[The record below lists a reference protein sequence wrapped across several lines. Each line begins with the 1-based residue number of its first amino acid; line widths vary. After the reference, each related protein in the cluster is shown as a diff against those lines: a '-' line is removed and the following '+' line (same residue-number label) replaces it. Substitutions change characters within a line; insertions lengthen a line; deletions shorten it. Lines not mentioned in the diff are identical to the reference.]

1 MSSST
6 PAVKVSSGTRPHDD
20 SPRMLSDES
29 GASRATSKPD
39 AAGSATND
47 TPNPQD
53 VSSNAHQGN
62 NNHISSSVAGRK
74 GTTKLSRKD
83 TLVKDGKDNTP
94 KNGAALI
101 TPSPP
106 AIDPLS
112 HHIFVRT
119 NTDRTIPSH
128 LRSSGRP
135 DSPAATNEGLPRP
148 SSDLATKQLTATTL
162 EPPKEKKKGNF
173 LSRLSM
179 IGNKKKDDDY
189 NDDASEVSERRTEG
203 ANAVVFSSAVEAGGY
218 IPHHKEPPRY
228 IRVRSH
234 NKKLK
239 EFNRMFLAQ
248 ELVGTRPLPD
258 GSDKSIEE
266 TSGKINHALGS
277 KNATAGGPVWAVE
290 FSKDGKYLA
299 TAGKDRIVRIWA
311 VMSSPEDRKVYDE
324 YEIAQGSY
332 GERLSAPVFHPNPV
346 RELVGHTGE
355 ILALS
360 WSKNN
365 FLLSSSMDKTVR
377 LWHMSRQECL
387 CTFKHKDFVTSI
399 AFHPRDD
406 RFFLAGSLDSVLRL
420 WSIPDKAVAYSSQL
434 ADLITAVAFSPDGKT
449 CIAGC
454 LNGLCTFYETEGL
467 KFQTQIHVRSSRGK
481 NAKGSKITG
490 IQAMAFPPN
499 DPNGEVKV
507 LITSNDSRIR
517 IYGLHDKLLDL
528 KFKGHENTCN
538 QIRASFSDD
547 GNYIICGS
555 EDRKSFIW
563 STATTHSTNKEKR
576 PYEYFEAHPTVVTQ
590 AIFVPTAT
598 RQLLQS
604 SHDPVFTLCNPPP
617 VTLLSM
623 EESTTASQSGN
634 TRDQEPAEVPGAR
647 EPEQTPAFVA
657 RSKHHCGNI
666 IVTADQDGMIKV
678 FRQDC
683 AFVKRRHDNW
693 ETGSS
698 FSRKLGREGVLG
710 RSGSIVTRTSAS
722 SVRDPHSRRG
732 SVSKPAS
739 GLGTQMSPDN
749 INSWRQNIEGTASR
763 PNSIVIST
771 PTRSERSISPAKA
784 RTPVTSSAATLAS
797 EARRQPY
804 AKASPNAAQPTSPTA
819 SIRTVDRREP
829 LNSPSLPPTPSFSF
843 RSMDDDE
850 DELRLDPAGASYS
863 FWNLNRWRNFGGTIR
878 GGSNSGPSSGSL
890 QKGHNRAQSEVPE
903 AAAALMEPI
912 AIPDSERRK
921 SLGSHALA
929 GTGTGTPRSSNE
941 SARPSREN
949 ARSSREM
956 PHRRKSMPLSSGIAS
971 IQAAEAGRLTPPNP
985 SRPRRSQSGT
995 RSRLSSEVSSEC
1007 ASEESED
1014 MQCSKCGG
1022 HEFKAKKVGGR
1033 QRLLCAACGRMADA

>member
-6 PAVKVSSGTRPHDD
+6 PAVKVPSGARLHDD
-20 SPRMLSDES
+20 SSRVLSDGS

-39 AAGSATND
+39 GAGSANNE
-47 TPNPQD
+47 PSNSQD
-53 VSSNAHQGN
+53 ALSNAQQGSN
-62 NNHISSSVAGRK
+62 IHVPSSATGRK
-74 GTTKLSRKD
+74 GPSKLSRKD
-83 TLVKDGKDNTP
+83 TIAKDGKDNSN
-94 KNGAALI
+94 KNGVAPI

-112 HHIFVRT
+112 HVSLLPAVLVWPHIFVRT
-119 NTDRTIPSH
+119 NTDRSIPAR
-128 LRSSGRP
+128 LFTSGRP
-135 DSPAATNEGLPRP
+135 DSPATVNEGLPRP
-148 SSDLATKQLTATTL
+148 SSDLAAKQLTAPTP
-162 EPPKEKKKGNF
+162 EPAKEKKKGNF

-179 IGNKKKDDDY
+179 IGNKKKDDDD
-189 NDDASEVSERRTEG
+189 NDDASEFSERRTEG
-203 ANAVVFSSAVEAGGY
+203 ANAVVFSSTVEAGGY

-258 GSDKSIEE
+258 GSDKSFEE
-266 TSGKINHALGS
+266 GSGRTTHALGS
-277 KNATAGGPVWAVE
+277 KNVTAGGPVWAVE

-299 TAGKDRIVRIWA
+299 TAGKDRVVRIWA
-311 VMSSPEDRKVYDE
+311 VMSSQEDRAAYDE
-324 YEIAQGSY
+324 CEIDQGSY

-346 RELVGHTGE
+346 REFVGHTGE
-355 ILALS
+355 ILDLS

-377 LWHMSRQECL
+377 LWHISRPECL

-434 ADLITAVAFSPDGKT
+434 ADLITAVTFSPDGKT

-467 KFQTQIHVRSSRGK
+467 KFQTQVHVRSSRGK

-490 IQAMAFPPN
+490 IQAMSFPPD

-517 IYGLHDKLLDL
+517 IYGLHDKLLEL
-528 KFKGHENTCN
+528 KFKGHENACN

-617 VTLLSM
+617 VTLRSM
-623 EESTTASQSGN
+623 EESTTASQSGLAP
-634 TRDQEPAEVPGAR
+634 EPAEAPAVR

-657 RSKHHCGNI
+657 RSKHYDGNI
-666 IVTADQDGMIKV
+666 IVTADQEGMIKV

-683 AFVKRRHDNW
+683 AFKKRRHDNW

-698 FSRKLGREGVLG
+698 FSRKLGER
-710 RSGSIVTRTSAS
+710 GSAGT
-722 SVRDPHSRRG
+722 DPNSRRG
-732 SVSKPAS
+732 SVSKRLS
-739 GLGTQMSPDN
+739 GLGTQLTPDN

-771 PTRSERSISPAKA
+771 PARSERSISPAKA
-784 RTPVTSSAATLAS
+784 RTPVTSSAATLAA

-804 AKASPNAAQPTSPTA
+804 ANTSPSSVQPTSPTA
-819 SIRTVDRREP
+819 SIRTTGRREQ
-829 LNSPSLPPTPSFSF
+829 LNSPTLPPTPSFSF
-843 RSMDDDE
+843 RSMDGEDE

-863 FWNLNRWRNFGGTIR
+863 FWNLNRWRNIGGTAR
-878 GGSNSGPSSGSL
+878 GGSTSGPGLGSL
-890 QKGHNRAQSEVPE
+890 QKGHIRAQSEVPE
-903 AAAALMEPI
+903 AAAALIEPI
-912 AIPDSERRK
+912 PIPDDERRQ

-929 GTGTGTPRSSNE
+929 GPGASRTSNE
-941 SARPSREN
+941 SPRGSREIP
-949 ARSSREM
+949 R
-956 PHRRKSMPLSSGIAS
+956 RRKSIPLSNGIAS
-971 IQAAEAGRLTPPNP
+971 VQAAEGGRLAPPTPT
-985 SRPRRSQSGT
+985 RPRRSQSSN
-995 RSRLSSEVSSEC
+995 RSRFSSEVSSEG
-1007 ASEESED
+1007 ASDESED

-1033 QRLLCAACGRMADA
+1033 QRLLCAACGRMVDA

>member
-6 PAVKVSSGTRPHDD
+6 SAVKVPSGARPHDD

-39 AAGSATND
+39 GAGSVNND

-53 VSSNAHQGN
+53 VSSNAHQGS
-62 NNHISSSVAGRK
+62 NNHISSSAAGRK
-74 GTTKLSRKD
+74 GSSKLSRKD
-83 TLVKDGKDNTP
+83 TLVKEGKDNTP
-94 KNGAALI
+94 KNGAAPI

-128 LRSSGRP
+128 LRSSGKP
-135 DSPAATNEGLPRP
+135 DSPAAINEGLPRP
-148 SSDLATKQLTATTL
+148 SSDLATKQLTAPSL

-179 IGNKKKDDDY
+179 IGNKKKDDDD
-189 NDDASEVSERRTEG
+189 NDNASEISERRTEG

-248 ELVGTRPLPD
+248 ELIGTRPLPD

-266 TSGKINHALGS
+266 TSVKTTRALGS
-277 KNATAGGPVWAVE
+277 KNATTGGPVWAVE

-299 TAGKDRIVRIWA
+299 TAGKDRVVRIWA
-311 VMSSPEDRKVYDE
+311 VMSSPEDRKAYDE
-324 YEIAQGSY
+324 YEMAQGSY
-332 GERLSAPVFHPNPV
+332 GERLSAPVFHPNPI
-346 RELVGHTGE
+346 REFVGHTGE

-377 LWHMSRQECL
+377 LWHMSRKECL

-490 IQAMAFPPN
+490 IQAMAFPPS

-563 STATTHSTNKEKR
+563 STATTLSTNKEKR
-576 PYEYFEAHPTVVTQ
+576 PYEYFEAHSTVVTQ

-617 VTLLSM
+617 VTLRSM
-623 EESTTASQSGN
+623 EESTTASQS
-634 TRDQEPAEVPGAR
+634 TLMRDPEPPETPTAP

-657 RSKHHCGNI
+657 RSRHYCGNI

-698 FSRKLGREGVLG
+698 FSRRLGREGVLG

-722 SVRDPHSRRG
+722 SVGGTHSRRG
-732 SVSKPAS
+732 SMSKRSS
-739 GLGTQMSPDN
+739 GLLTQVTPD

-763 PNSIVIST
+763 PNSIIIST
-771 PTRSERSISPAKA
+771 PTRSERSISPAKV

-804 AKASPNAAQPTSPTA
+804 ANSSPNAAQPTSPTA
-819 SIRTVDRREP
+819 SIRTMDRRDQ

-850 DELRLDPAGASYS
+850 DELRLDPVGASYS
-863 FWNLNRWRNFGGTIR
+863 FWNLNRWRNFGGTVR
-878 GGSNSGPSSGSL
+878 GGSNSGPSSNSP
-890 QKGHNRAQSEVPE
+890 QKGHSRTQSEVPE
-903 AAAALMEPI
+903 AAAALVEPI
-912 AIPDSERRK
+912 PIPDSERRK
-921 SLGSHALA
+921 SLGSHAL
-929 GTGTGTPRSSNE
+929 TGTGTPRSSNE
-941 SARPSREN
+941 SARG
-949 ARSSREM
+949 SREM
-956 PHRRKSMPLSSGIAS
+956 SRPNRDTTHRRKSMPLSNGIAS
-971 IQAAEAGRLTPPNP
+971 IKAAEAGRLAPPTP

-995 RSRLSSEVSSEC
+995 RSRLSSEISSEC

-1022 HEFKAKKVGGR
+1022 REFKAKKVGGR

>member
-6 PAVKVSSGTRPHDD
+6 PAVKVSSAARPHDD
-20 SPRMLSDES
+20 SSRMLSDES

-39 AAGSATND
+39 GAASATTND
-47 TPNPQD
+47 TLNGQD
-53 VSSNAHQGN
+53 ASSNAHQGSN
-62 NNHISSSVAGRK
+62 SHLSLSATGRR
-74 GTTKLSRKD
+74 GTSKLSRKD
-83 TLVKDGKDNTP
+83 TLKDGKDNTT
-94 KNGAALI
+94 KNGAAPV

-119 NTDRTIPSH
+119 NTDRQIPAR
-128 LRSSGRP
+128 LFNSGKP
-135 DSPAATNEGLPRP
+135 DSPAAANEGLPRP
-148 SSDLATKQLTATTL
+148 SSDLSAKQLAAPTT
-162 EPPKEKKKGNF
+162 EPSKEKKKGNF

-179 IGNKKKDDDY
+179 IGNKKKDDDD
-189 NDDASEVSERRTEG
+189 NDNASEFSERRTEG
-203 ANAVVFSSAVEAGGY
+203 ANAVVFSSTVEAGGY

-258 GSDKSIEE
+258 GSDKSVDE
-266 TSGKINHALGS
+266 TSGKTTHALGS
-277 KNATAGGPVWAVE
+277 KNVTTGGPVWAVE

-299 TAGKDRIVRIWA
+299 TAGKDRVVRIWA
-311 VMSSPEDRKVYDE
+311 VMSSPEDRRA
-324 YEIAQGSY
+324 YEEHETAQGSY
-332 GERLSAPVFHPNPV
+332 GERLSAPVFHPDPV
-346 RELVGHTGE
+346 REFVGHTGE

-377 LWHMSRQECL
+377 LWHMSRKECL

-467 KFQTQIHVRSSRGK
+467 KFQTQVHVRSSRGK

-490 IQAMAFPPN
+490 IQAMSFPPS
-499 DPNGEVKV
+499 DPNGEVKI

-517 IYGLHDKLLDL
+517 IYGLHDKLLEL

-538 QIRASFSDD
+538 QIRASFSDNGD
-547 GNYIICGS
+547 YIICGS

-617 VTLLSM
+617 VTLRSM
-623 EESTTASQSGN
+623 EESATASQN
-634 TRDQEPAEVPGAR
+634 TLVHDPEPTEAPAVQ
-647 EPEQTPAFVA
+647 EPEQTPAFIN
-657 RSKHHCGNI
+657 RSKHFDGNI

-683 AFVKRRHDNW
+683 AFKKRNRDNW

-722 SVRDPHSRRG
+722 SVGGPRSRRS
-732 SVSKPAS
+732 SVSKRLS
-739 GLGTQMSPDN
+739 GLGAQMTPDN

-763 PNSIVIST
+763 PNSIIIST
-771 PTRSERSISPAKA
+771 PARSERSISPAKA

-804 AKASPNAAQPTSPTA
+804 ANTSPSTGQPTSPTA
-819 SIRTVDRREP
+819 SIRTTGRREH
-829 LNSPSLPPTPSFSF
+829 LSSPGLPPTPSFSF
-843 RSMDDDE
+843 RSMDDEDE
-850 DELRLDPAGASYS
+850 DELRLDPVGASYS
-863 FWNLNRWRNFGGTIR
+863 FWNLNRWRNMGVTAR
-878 GGSNSGPSSGSL
+878 GGGNNGAPRSSSP
-890 QKGHNRAQSEVPE
+890 QKSHTRAQSEIPE
-903 AAAALMEPI
+903 AAAALIEPI
-912 AIPDSERRK
+912 PIPDNERRK

-929 GTGTGTPRSSNE
+929 GTGTSRTSNE
-941 SARPSREN
+941 SPRT
-949 ARSSREM
+949 SREM
-956 PHRRKSMPLSSGIAS
+956 AHRRKSMPLSNGIVA
-971 IQAAEAGRLTPPNP
+971 IQAPEAGRLAPPTPT
-985 SRPRRSQSGT
+985 RARRSQSSN
-995 RSRLSSEVSSEC
+995 RSRLSSEVSSEG
-1007 ASEESED
+1007 ASDESED

-1022 HEFKAKKVGGR
+1022 REFKAKKVGGR
-1033 QRLLCAACGRMADA
+1033 QRLLCAACGRMVDV

>member
-1 MSSST
+1 MKGSLA
-6 PAVKVSSGTRPHDD
+6 PAR
-20 SPRMLSDES
+20 
-29 GASRATSKPD
+29 
-39 AAGSATND
+39 
-47 TPNPQD
+47 
-53 VSSNAHQGN
+53 
-62 NNHISSSVAGRK
+62 ISQ
-74 GTTKLSRKD
+74 
-83 TLVKDGKDNTP
+83 
-94 KNGAALI
+94 
-101 TPSPP
+101 
-106 AIDPLS
+106 
-112 HHIFVRT
+112 
-119 NTDRTIPSH
+119 
-128 LRSSGRP
+128 RSSLQP
-135 DSPAATNEGLPRP
+135 PHP
-148 SSDLATKQLTATTL
+148 SLTR
-162 EPPKEKKKGNF
+162 KKKKSNF

-179 IGNKKKDDDY
+179 IGNKKKDDDD
-189 NDDASEVSERRTEG
+189 NDNASEFSERRTEG
-203 ANAVVFSSAVEAGGY
+203 ANAVVFSSSVEAGGY

-258 GSDKSIEE
+258 GSDKSFEE
-266 TSGKINHALGS
+266 TSGRTTHAHGS
-277 KNATAGGPVWAVE
+277 KNFTTGGPVWAVE

-299 TAGKDRIVRIWA
+299 TAGKDGIVRIWA
-311 VMSSPEDRKVYDE
+311 VMSSPEDRRAYDE
-324 YEIAQGSY
+324 YEMAQSSY

-346 RELVGHTGE
+346 REFVGHTGE
-355 ILALS
+355 ILDLS

-377 LWHMSRQECL
+377 LWHMSRRECL

-467 KFQTQIHVRSSRGK
+467 KFQTQTHVRSSRGK

-490 IQAMAFPPN
+490 IQAMAFPPD
-499 DPNGEVKV
+499 DPNGEVKI

-517 IYGLHDKLLDL
+517 IYGLHDKLLEL
-528 KFKGHENTCN
+528 KFKGHENACN

-590 AIFVPTAT
+590 AIFVPTAA

-617 VTLLSM
+617 VTLRSM
-623 EESTTASQSGN
+623 EESTTASQRALSP
-634 TRDQEPAEVPGAR
+634 EPTEAPAVR

-657 RSKHHCGNI
+657 RSRHHDGNI
-666 IVTADQDGMIKV
+666 IVTADQEGMIKV

-683 AFVKRRHDNW
+683 AFKKRRHDNW

-722 SVRDPHSRRG
+722 SVGGPHSRRG
-732 SVSKPAS
+732 SVSKPPS
-739 GLGTQMSPDN
+739 GLGAQMSPDI

-763 PNSIVIST
+763 PNSIVMST
-771 PTRSERSISPAKA
+771 PARSERSISPAKA

-804 AKASPNAAQPTSPTA
+804 ANTSPSGVQPTSPTA
-819 SIRTVDRREP
+819 SIRTNGRREQ
-829 LNSPSLPPTPSFSF
+829 LNSPAMPPTPSFSF
-843 RSMDDDE
+843 RSMDDDNE
-850 DELRLDPAGASYS
+850 DELRLDPVGASYS
-863 FWNLNRWRNFGGTIR
+863 FWNLNRWRNMGGTPR
-878 GGSNSGPSSGSL
+878 GGSNGGPSSGSL
-890 QKGHNRAQSEVPE
+890 QKGHNRAQSEIPE
-903 AAAALMEPI
+903 AAAALIEPI
-912 AIPDSERRK
+912 AIPNNERRQ

-929 GTGTGTPRSSNE
+929 GTGTSRTSNE
-941 SARPSREN
+941 SARGSGEVTR
-949 ARSSREM
+949 
-956 PHRRKSMPLSSGIAS
+956 RRKSMPLSNGIPS
-971 IQAAEAGRLTPPNP
+971 IQASEAGRLAPPTPT
-985 SRPRRSQSGT
+985 RPRRSQSRN
-995 RSRLSSEVSSEC
+995 RSRLSSKVSSER
-1007 ASEESED
+1007 ASDESED

-1033 QRLLCAACGRMADA
+1033 QRLLCAACGRMVDA

>member
-6 PAVKVSSGTRPHDD
+6 PAVKVPSGARLHDD
-20 SPRMLSDES
+20 SSRMLSDGS

-39 AAGSATND
+39 GAGSANNEP
-47 TPNPQD
+47 PNSQD
-53 VSSNAHQGN
+53 ALSNAQQGSN
-62 NNHISSSVAGRK
+62 IHVPSSATGRK
-74 GTTKLSRKD
+74 GTSKLSRKD
-83 TLVKDGKDNTP
+83 TIAKDGKDNSN
-94 KNGAALI
+94 KNGVAPI

-119 NTDRTIPSH
+119 NTDRSIPAR
-128 LRSSGRP
+128 LFTSGRP
-135 DSPAATNEGLPRP
+135 DSPATVNEGLPRP
-148 SSDLATKQLTATTL
+148 SSDLAAKQLTVPTP
-162 EPPKEKKKGNF
+162 EPAKEKKKGNF

-179 IGNKKKDDDY
+179 IGNKKKDDDD
-189 NDDASEVSERRTEG
+189 NDNASEFSERRTEG
-203 ANAVVFSSAVEAGGY
+203 ANAVVFSSTVEAGGY

-258 GSDKSIEE
+258 GSNKSFEE
-266 TSGKINHALGS
+266 DSGRTTHTLGS
-277 KNATAGGPVWAVE
+277 KNVTAGGPVWAVE

-299 TAGKDRIVRIWA
+299 TAGKDRVVRIWA
-311 VMSSPEDRKVYDE
+311 VMSSPEDRAAYDE
-324 YEIAQGSY
+324 YEMGQGSY
-332 GERLSAPVFHPNPV
+332 GERLSAPVLHPNPV
-346 RELVGHTGE
+346 REFVGHTGE
-355 ILALS
+355 ILDLS

-377 LWHMSRQECL
+377 LWHMSRPECL

-434 ADLITAVAFSPDGKT
+434 ADLITAVTFSPDGKT

-490 IQAMAFPPN
+490 IQAMSIPPD

-517 IYGLHDKLLDL
+517 IYGLHDKLLEL
-528 KFKGHENTCN
+528 KFKGHENACN

-617 VTLLSM
+617 VTLRSM
-623 EESTTASQSGN
+623 EESTTASQSGLAP
-634 TRDQEPAEVPGAR
+634 EPAEAPAVR

-657 RSKHHCGNI
+657 RSKHYDGNI
-666 IVTADQDGMIKV
+666 LVTADQEGMIKV

-683 AFVKRRHDNW
+683 AFKKRRHDNW

-732 SVSKPAS
+732 SVSKRLS
-739 GLGTQMSPDN
+739 GLGTQLTPDN

-771 PTRSERSISPAKA
+771 PARSERSISPAKA
-784 RTPVTSSAATLAS
+784 RTPVTSSAATLAA

-804 AKASPNAAQPTSPTA
+804 ANTSPSSVQPTSPTA
-819 SIRTVDRREP
+819 SIRTTGRREQ
-829 LNSPSLPPTPSFSF
+829 LNSPTLPPTPSFSF
-843 RSMDDDE
+843 RSMDDDDE

-863 FWNLNRWRNFGGTIR
+863 FWNLNRWRNIGGTAR
-878 GGSNSGPSSGSL
+878 GGSTSGPGLGSL
-890 QKGHNRAQSEVPE
+890 QKGHMRAQSEVPE
-903 AAAALMEPI
+903 AAAALIEPI
-912 AIPDSERRK
+912 PIPDNERRQ

-929 GTGTGTPRSSNE
+929 GPGTSRTSNE
-941 SARPSREN
+941 SPRG
-949 ARSSREM
+949 SREM
-956 PHRRKSMPLSSGIAS
+956 TRRHKSIPLSNGIAS
-971 IQAAEAGRLTPPNP
+971 VQAAEAGRLAPPTPT
-985 SRPRRSQSGT
+985 RPRRSQSSN
-995 RSRLSSEVSSEC
+995 RSRLSSEVSSEG
-1007 ASEESED
+1007 ASDESED

-1033 QRLLCAACGRMADA
+1033 QRLLCAACGRMVDA